1 MSALAN
7 EVILGLTI
15 PKRSLLKYESNKHGD
30 WQIRKT
36 KQDIVNATKMAVG
49 DNLLSHAIKA
59 SFCKPKHILDA
70 LFVGIPPV
78 ANLWIEWDGY
88 KAMKLLEQEYLS
100 RGMNYVIKD
109 EDKLQE
115 RVGYLVQRSANGLY
129 SYSQFLSGENKIHSP
144 PMSVFVSHSPDTVM
158 GNLDIVDRSMPSV
171 QLRDNYFEKVNNT
184 KQNNDSKILS
194 SLPEVISQ
202 SEILH
207 MGRYNLLSQSWVDL
221 QGHDTFI
228 EKTGDV
234 KMIHLKDRFIKWIME
249 RMHFGVHTIGKATFP
264 DAYGMGKYGNR
275 IGNKYGAV
283 KFGMMNST
291 TTMMSGD
298 MRLLF
303 TMLGLLNYPQHIYE
317 VEKKGPEMVARKWSR
332 PVPKNEVKVIEINL
346 PKPEGT
352 KQYEKFFKGHGSP
365 KRQHLRRGHWRI
377 MHLKNGSTVRKW
389 IEAQVVGNPELGV
402 IEHDYNLVK
411 KNHVYGNSI

>member
-129 SYSQFLSGENKIHSP
+129 SYSQFL
-144 PMSVFVSHSPDTVM
+144 
-158 GNLDIVDRSMPSV
+158 
-171 QLRDNYFEKVNNT
+171 
-184 KQNNDSKILS
+184 
-194 SLPEVISQ
+194 
-202 SEILH
+202 
-207 MGRYNLLSQSWVDL
+207 
-221 QGHDTFI
+221 
-228 EKTGDV
+228 
-234 KMIHLKDRFIKWIME
+234 
-249 RMHFGVHTIGKATFP
+249 
-264 DAYGMGKYGNR
+264 
-275 IGNKYGAV
+275 
-283 KFGMMNST
+283 
-291 TTMMSGD
+291 
-298 MRLLF
+298 
-303 TMLGLLNYPQHIYE
+303 
-317 VEKKGPEMVARKWSR
+317 
-332 PVPKNEVKVIEINL
+332 
-346 PKPEGT
+346 
-352 KQYEKFFKGHGSP
+352 
-365 KRQHLRRGHWRI
+365 
-377 MHLKNGSTVRKW
+377 
-389 IEAQVVGNPELGV
+389 
-402 IEHDYNLVK
+402 
-411 KNHVYGNSI
+411 

>member
-1 MSALAN
+1 
-7 EVILGLTI
+7 
-15 PKRSLLKYESNKHGD
+15 
-30 WQIRKT
+30 
-36 KQDIVNATKMAVG
+36 
-49 DNLLSHAIKA
+49 
-59 SFCKPKHILDA
+59 
-70 LFVGIPPV
+70 
-78 ANLWIEWDGY
+78 
-88 KAMKLLEQEYLS
+88 
-100 RGMNYVIKD
+100 
-109 EDKLQE
+109 
-115 RVGYLVQRSANGLY
+115 
-129 SYSQFLSGENKIHSP
+129 
-144 PMSVFVSHSPDTVM
+144 
-158 GNLDIVDRSMPSV
+158 
-171 QLRDNYFEKVNNT
+171 
-184 KQNNDSKILS
+184 
-194 SLPEVISQ
+194 
-202 SEILH
+202 
-207 MGRYNLLSQSWVDL
+207 MGRYDLLSRSWVDL
-221 QGHDTFI
+221 QGEDTFI

-365 KRQHLRRGHWRI
+365 KRQHLRRGHWRM